1 MCLSCRSLIMQSAK
15 YCLRMWSSFFLN
27 NYLNLFEVGNP
38 SWICQAYRV
47 EPGRIMGNRLR
58 IPTDAKQKQNKEQK
72 LNKLLAVKLPAVKMC
87 VGWPTA
93 KFPDCF
99 FQLAVPIWTS
109 TERCRR
115 RGEPTSS
122 VAAGNSNW
130 DCDRHDTQQ
139 FPARTHFIF
148 VVLLNSSLRK
158 QGEKKQTNSNPPN
171 PSVDGAAS
179 KWK

>member
-1 MCLSCRSLIMQSAK
+1 MKNMMINVFILPFINNAVCPK
-15 YCLRMWSSFFLN
+15 YCLRMSSSFFLN
-27 NYLNLFEVGNP
+27 NYLNLFEVSNP

-58 IPTDAKQKQNKEQK
+58 ILTDGKQKQNKEQK

-109 TERCRR
+109 IEWCRR
-115 RGEPTSS
+115 RG
-122 VAAGNSNW
+122 N
-130 DCDRHDTQQ
+130 R
-139 FPARTHFIF
+139 R
-148 VVLLNSSLRK
+148 
-158 QGEKKQTNSNPPN
+158 
-171 PSVDGAAS
+171 AAS
-179 KWK
+179 LPETHTGTAPATTGSNFRHGLTLFLLFY